1 MRTARRV
8 LLPLVAA
15 LALLLSVAPA
25 HAADVDGQWTG
36 SIDTALGA
44 IALNFTFTADGQTLS
59 GFVTRPDGG
68 ELPIKYGKIDRDR
81 ISFVVS
87 LDFGGMSF
95 DLNCNGVVSPDTL
108 KMTSDFMGMPF
119 EFTLKKGQ

>member
-1 MRTARRV
+1 MKTERRA
-8 LLPLVAA
+8 LLSLLVA
-15 LALLLSVAPA
+15 LALVLSAAPV
-25 HAADVDGQWTG
+25 HAADVDGEWTG

-44 IALNFTFTADGQTLS
+44 IALDFTFTADGQTLS
-59 GFVTRPDGG
+59 GFIIRPDGG

-95 DLNCNGVVSPDTL
+95 DLNCHGVVSPDTL

-119 EFTLKKGQ
+119 EFTLKKAQ